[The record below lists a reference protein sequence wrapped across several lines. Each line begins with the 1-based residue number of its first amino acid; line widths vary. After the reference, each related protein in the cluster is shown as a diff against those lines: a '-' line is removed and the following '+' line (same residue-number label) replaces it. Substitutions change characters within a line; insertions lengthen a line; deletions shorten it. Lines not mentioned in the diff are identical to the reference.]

1 MSNRHGDAFQRALDE
16 AGRKDRELNDD
27 GAGPTRGA
35 RVRGVAFGPAAGSGG
50 KARFGL
56 ALDWTDEPADRPAPQ
71 QPPPPQTQPRV
82 PPARTGETSAEIA
95 TELGL
100 GAALTLSSR
109 SPACRGSRARQ
120 HAHGDRQHASRSG
133 AAGLRQASIAVIQA
147 AKQFQAKPNKTKEN
161 SLDLFGFIRPNRDFP
176 MDYGESK

>member
-1 MSNRHGDAFQRALDE
+1 MSNRHSDAFQRALDQ

-56 ALDWTDEPADRPAPQ
+56 ALDWTAEPADRPAPP

-100 GAALTLSSR
+100 GAALTLDQLTSR
-109 SPACRGSRARQ
+109 WRDFVWRNHPDRQPVEVRERANTRVAIANTLYDRARR
-120 HAHGDRQHASRSG
+120 D
-133 AAGLRQASIAVIQA
+133 
-147 AKQFQAKPNKTKEN
+147 FAKP
-161 SLDLFGFIRPNRDFP
+161 R
-176 MDYGESK
+176 

>member
-1 MSNRHGDAFQRALDE
+1 MSNRHSDAFQRALDQ

-50 KARFGL
+50 KARFDL
-56 ALDWTDEPADRPAPQ
+56 ALDWTAEPADRPAPP

-100 GAALTLSSR
+100 GAALTLDQLTSR
-109 SPACRGSRARQ
+109 WRDFVWRNHPDRQPVEVRERANTRVAIANTLYDRARR
-120 HAHGDRQHASRSG
+120 D
-133 AAGLRQASIAVIQA
+133 
-147 AKQFQAKPNKTKEN
+147 FAKP
-161 SLDLFGFIRPNRDFP
+161 R
-176 MDYGESK
+176 